1 MKDLILTL
9 VVDALVIA
17 SYFAWKVLGLD
28 AAGTFFVVIMWVFT
42 VMMALAVFGAAPRPK
57 RKGFLSWVRWLKGC
71 IVVAIIVC
79 ACIYAGLVSLAVCY
93 TLAWMLLQAK
103 YSAPEAA

>member
-1 MKDLILTL
+1 MKDLILGL
-9 VVDALVIA
+9 VVEGLMIG
-17 SYFAWKVLGLD
+17 SFLAWKALGLD
-28 AAGTFFVVIMWVFT
+28 TAGTFFVVMMWIWT
-42 VMMALAVFGAAPRPK
+42 VMMAPAVLGASPRPK
-57 RKGFLSWVRWLKGC
+57 RQGFLSWVRWLKGC
-71 IVVAIIVC
+71 VVAAVIVC

>member
-1 MKDLILTL
+1 MKDLILTS
-9 VVDALVIA
+9 VVDMLVIA
-17 SYFAWKVLGLD
+17 SYFAWKVFGLT
-28 AAGTFFVVIMWVFT
+28 AAGTFFVVLMWVFT
-42 VMMALAVFGAAPRPK
+42 VMMALAVFGADPKPK

-71 IVVAIIVC
+71 IVAAVVVC

-103 YSAPEAA
+103 YSAPGAA

>member
-9 VVDALVIA
+9 VVDMLVIA

-28 AAGTFFVVIMWVFT
+28 AAGTFFVVIMWIFT
-42 VMMALAVFGAAPRPK
+42 GITTLAILGANPRKK
-57 RKGFLSWVRWLKGC
+57 RNGFLSWVRWLKGC
-71 IVVAIIVC
+71 IVASVIVC

-93 TLAWMLLQAK
+93 TVAWMLLQAK
-103 YSAPEAA
+103 YATPEVA